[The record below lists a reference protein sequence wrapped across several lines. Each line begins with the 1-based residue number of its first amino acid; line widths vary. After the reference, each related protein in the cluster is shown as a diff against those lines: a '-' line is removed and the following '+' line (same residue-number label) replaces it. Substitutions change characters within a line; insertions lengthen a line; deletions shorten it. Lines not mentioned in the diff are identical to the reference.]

1 MPVRLSDFDL
11 EKDVSDDE
19 LVSAMSEKWRNL
31 SFQPLDSSDSKSVE
45 ATQSVEV
52 QDSIESEQ
60 REESEVKLSEEAE
73 RLLKDIVD
81 NPFKSVTERYESF
94 SSRYKGDKAKKELL
108 EKDLVE
114 EENASVDQGR
124 VKLFELTDIGEEFLE
139 EIGVDVVRTGRGGVV
154 HRYWQH
160 RVSELLEERDLNP
173 VIEKSHADVFVN
185 QEGEAVA
192 IEIAMGRNE
201 RELEHVSDRV
211 DQGFDRVLTL
221 CKNSSV
227 KGFIEDR
234 IDRTAVSEDSVDIR
248 LLREFLD
255 DDSLL

>member
-11 EKDVSDDE
+11 EKDVTDDE
-19 LVSAMSEKWRNL
+19 LVSAMSDKWRNL
-31 SFQPLDSSDSKSVE
+31 SFQPLDSSDSRSVE
-45 ATQSVEV
+45 PAE
-52 QDSIESEQ
+52 SIEVKDSNETEEAEQ
-60 REESEVKLSEEAE
+60 SGLQLSEEAE

-108 EKDLVE
+108 EKNLVE
-114 EENASVDQGR
+114 EANASVDQGR
-124 VKLFELTDIGEEFLE
+124 VKLFELTDLGEEFLE

-160 RVSELLEERDLNP
+160 SVSQLLEEKDLNP

-185 QEGEAVA
+185 QDGEAVA

-211 DQGFDRVLTL
+211 DQGFDRVLLL
-221 CKNSSV
+221 CENAAV
-227 KGFIEDR
+227 RGFIEDR
-234 IDRTAVSEDSVDIR
+234 IDTIDASRDSVDIR
-248 LLREFLD
+248 LLRDFFDEN
-255 DDSLL
+255 SPV